1 MSFTYKESRRPRRH
15 VLAANFFEHVNFAYD
30 ETKHATRILQPILV
44 SSCESCVEYDLL
56 HSTKHI
62 LGKCVKKDDAA
73 YKVVAEAILDIR
85 SLAHKDWWTI
95 ASDICCVFDKTTNRL
110 FYIPV
115 SAINA
120 QFKQHTI
127 ASLDLLNCSCL
138 AQLWV
143 RSPEDLVCDCSM
155 SYTTHQSD
163 VNGKYC
169 AFSLGNTCTQDD
181 INANSMASKH
191 LNLSF
196 MMIVP
201 GIETSISET
210 AQGRITTC
218 SIDNHYDNEQIEV
231 QLIAFNYATGK
242 QCLDAFGEL
251 DLLYDNCSI
260 SSTRVIMKHGF
271 AKFYIRPFAQS
282 DESSDQL
289 ARVILS
295 LHGSTPA
302 RLHCTFR
309 I

>member
-1 MSFTYKESRRPRRH
+1 MSFTYREPTRPRRH
-15 VLAANFFEHVNFAYD
+15 VLAASFFKHVNFAYD
-30 ETKHATRILQPILV
+30 ETKHVTRILQPIV
-44 SSCESCVEYDLL
+44 ASNSESFIEYESLYTTDR
-56 HSTKHI
+56 I
-62 LGKCVKKDDAA
+62 LGKCVKKHDAS

-95 ASDICCVFDKTTNRL
+95 ASDICCVFDKITNRL

-127 ASLDLLNCSCL
+127 ASLDLFNYSCL

-143 RSPEDLVCDCSM
+143 RNPEDLVCDCSM

-163 VNGKYC
+163 VNGKHC
-169 AFSLGNTCTQDD
+169 AFSLGSTCTQDD
-181 INANSMASKH
+181 INANSMASKY

-196 MMIVP
+196 MMTVL
-201 GIETSISET
+201 GVESSIAET

-218 SIDNHYDNEQIEV
+218 SVDHYNDEQVEV

-242 QCLDAFGEL
+242 QCLDASGEL

-271 AKFYIRPFAQS
+271 AKFYIRPFAQL
-282 DESSDQL
+282 DESNDQL

-295 LHGSTPA
+295 LHSSTPA